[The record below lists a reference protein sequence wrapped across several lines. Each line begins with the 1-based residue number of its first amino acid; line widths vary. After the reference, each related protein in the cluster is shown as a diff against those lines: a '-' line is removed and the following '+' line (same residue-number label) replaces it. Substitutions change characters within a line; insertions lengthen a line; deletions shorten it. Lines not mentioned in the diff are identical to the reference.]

1 MKKKVTSAIIALIIV
16 IPLLIIGRLPM
27 YIGIA
32 ILALLAYKEIITLKV
47 SHHKVPDLMKVVG
60 AFSLFYLIFNHLEG
74 YYLQVGISYSAVCTL
89 LVCMLTPCI
98 FYKKDT
104 YSTSDA
110 FYLIGSILLL
120 GLVFN
125 SIILVYNSNKWYLV
139 YLILI
144 TTMNDSFAM
153 ILGRLIGKHKLIP
166 SVSPNK
172 TVEGSLLGLII
183 GTFIAVLFFV
193 NIIKAPIS
201 IALIILITVFL
212 SIVGQLGDLLFSKI
226 KRENEIKDFSNI
238 MPGHG
243 GILDRLDSLA
253 LVLLVFVVIIN
264 LI

>member
-1 MKKKVTSAIIALIIV
+1 MKKKVIVAIIALIIV
-16 IPLLIIGRLPM
+16 IPILIIGKLPL

-32 ILALLAYKEIITLKV
+32 IISMLAYKEIITLRQA
-47 SHHKVPDLMKVVG
+47 HNKVPDLMKVIG
-60 AFSLFYLIFNHLEG
+60 AFSLFYLVFNHMEG
-74 YYLQVGISYSAVCTL
+74 YYLQIGLSYTALCTL
-89 LVCMLTPCI
+89 LIGMLIPTI
-98 FYKKDT
+98 FYKDDKYT
-104 YSTSDA
+104 TKDA

-144 TTMNDSFAM
+144 TTLNDTFAM

-172 TVEGSLLGLII
+172 TVEGSFLGLVI
-183 GTFIAVLFFV
+183 GTFISVIFFI
-193 NIIKAPIS
+193 NIIKALIS
-201 IALIILITVFL
+201 IWLVILMTLIL
-212 SIVGQLGDLLFSKI
+212 SVVGQLGDLLFSKI
-226 KRENEIKDFSNI
+226 KRENNIKDFSNI

-253 LVLLVFVVIIN
+253 LVLLAFIIIIN

>member
-1 MKKKVTSAIIALIIV
+1 MKKKVITAIIALIIV

-32 ILALLAYKEIITLKV
+32 VLAMLAYKEIITLKV
-47 SHHKVPDLMKVVG
+47 SHHKIPDLMKVLG
-60 AFSLFYLIFNHLEG
+60 AFSLFYLVFNHLEG
-74 YYLQVGISYSAVCTL
+74 YYLQVGISYAAVCTL

-98 FYKKDT
+98 FYKNDSYTTK
-104 YSTSDA
+104 DA

-172 TVEGSLLGLII
+172 TMEGSLLGLII
-183 GTFIAVLFFV
+183 GTFISVIFFV
-193 NIIKAPIS
+193 NIIEAPIN
-201 IALIILITVFL
+201 IWLVILMTVVL
-212 SIVGQLGDLLFSKI
+212 SVVGQLGDLLFSKI

>member
-1 MKKKVTSAIIALIIV
+1 MKKKVITAIIALIIV

-32 ILALLAYKEIITLKV
+32 ILAMLAYKEIITLKI
-47 SHHKVPDLMKVVG
+47 SHHKVPDLMKVLG
-60 AFSLFYLIFNHLEG
+60 AFSLFYLVFNHIKG
-74 YYLQVGISYSAVCTL
+74 YYLQVGISYTAICTL
-89 LVCMLTPCI
+89 LVCMLVPCI
-98 FYKKDT
+98 FYKNDNYTTK
-104 YSTSDA
+104 DA

-153 ILGRLIGKHKLIP
+153 ILGRLVGKHKLIP

-172 TVEGSLLGLII
+172 TVEGSLCGLII
-183 GTFIAVLFFV
+183 GTFISVIFFINV
-193 NIIKAPIS
+193 IKAPIS
-201 IALIILITVFL
+201 IWLVILMTLVL

-226 KRENEIKDFSNI
+226 KRENNIKDFSNI

-253 LVLLVFVVIIN
+253 LVLLVFIIIIN